1 MPMQDIRYDQYF
13 AEVMRVMTSR
23 GLLLTSCSREGRANS
38 MIIGW
43 GQIGSVWGRP
53 IWTVLVR
60 PSRFTYDLIE
70 QTGDFT
76 VSVPGPDMER
86 ACKTCGSTSG
96 RDRDKLAQ
104 AGLRAVP
111 ARKVQSPVI
120 DGCIIQ
126 YECRVLHRSDLD
138 PGTLVQQIKTGSYP
152 SGDFHR
158 TYWAEIVATYADTD
172 RLNELKA

>member
-1 MPMQDIRYDQYF
+1 MQDIRYDQYF

-23 GLLLTSCSREGRANS
+23 GLLLTSRSREGQANS

-60 PSRFTYDLIE
+60 PSRFTYELIE

-76 VSVPGPDMER
+76 VSVPGSDMEQ
-86 ACKTCGSTSG
+86 ACKLCGSTSG
-96 RDRDKLAQ
+96 RDRDKLGQ
-104 AGLRAVP
+104 AGLKAVP
-111 ARKVQSPVI
+111 AKKVQSPII

-126 YECRVLHRSDLD
+126 YECRVLHKSDLE
-138 PGTLVQQIKTGSYP
+138 PEGLVQLIKTGSYP
-152 SGDFHR
+152 NGDFHR
-158 TYWAEIVATYADTD
+158 TYWGEIVAAYADPD
-172 RLNELKA
+172 RLNELRA